1 MPHRF
6 DASQLLVLHHRLCD
20 GDRTASEELARLV
33 LEALVEGI
41 ARQFLRSDEQML
53 YEAVTEAFLDYCAR
67 PCQFDAERGV
77 ALHLFLL
84 MTSRRNMLNLLRG
97 EARRKAREEEAG
109 HLYADATVEL
119 DPVVG
124 NLLQKEQNQQRYQ
137 LEEEMMS
144 LLQDP
149 KDRQILALRLQG
161 ERRTEA
167 FAEILGISH
176 FSIEG
181 QRREVKRTKDRID
194 KILRRHGGRP

>member
-1 MPHRF
+1 MPPRL
-6 DASQLLVLHHRLCD
+6 DSSQLLGLHRRLCD
-20 GDRTASEELARLV
+20 GDRTASEELAELI
-33 LEALVEGI
+33 LDTLMEGI
-41 ARQFLRSDEQML
+41 SRQFPRSDEAMR
-53 YEAVTEAFLDYCAR
+53 YEAVTKAFLYYCAQ
-67 PCQFDAERGV
+67 PHQFNAARNV
-77 ALHLFLL
+77 PLHLFLL
-84 MTSRRNMLNLLRG
+84 MASKYDMLNLLRG
-97 EARRKAREEEAG
+97 EARRKVHEEEAG
-109 HLYADATVEL
+109 HLYAISAVEL

-124 NLLQKEQNQQRYQ
+124 NLLQKEENEQRHH

-176 FSIEG
+176 LPIEG

>member
-6 DASQLLVLHHRLCD
+6 DSSQLLVLHHRLCD

-33 LEALVEGI
+33 LDALVEGI
-41 ARQFLRSDEQML
+41 ARQFLRSDEHML

-67 PCQFDAERGV
+67 PCQFDEERGV

-97 EARRKAREEEAG
+97 EARPKAREEEAG
-109 HLYADATVEL
+109 HLYVYATVEL

-124 NLLQKEQNQQRYQ
+124 NLLQKEENEQLHRQQ
-137 LEEEMMS
+137 EDMMS

-149 KDRQILALRLQG
+149 KDRQILVLRLQG

-176 FSIEG
+176 LSIET
-181 QRREVKRTKDRID
+181 QRREVKRAKDRID
-194 KILRRHGGRP
+194 KILRRQGGRV

>member
-6 DASQLLVLHHRLCD
+6 DASQLLVLHQRLCD

-41 ARQFLRSDEQML
+41 ARQFRRSDEQML

-67 PCQFDAERGV
+67 PCQFDEERGV

-119 DPVVG
+119 NPVVG
-124 NLLQKEQNQQRYQ
+124 NLLQKEEIEQLHRQQ
-137 LEEEMMS
+137 EDMMS

-149 KDRQILALRLQG
+149 KDRQILVLRLQG
-161 ERRTEA
+161 ERCTEA

-176 FSIEG
+176 FPIET
-181 QRREVKRTKDRID
+181 QRREVKRAKDRID
-194 KILRRHGGRP
+194 KTLRRQGGRV

>member
-20 GDRTASEELARLV
+20 GDRTASEELA

-53 YEAVTEAFLDYCAR
+53 YEAVTEAVLDYCAR
-67 PCQFDAERGV
+67 PCQFDEERGM
-77 ALHLFLL
+77 ALHLSLL

-109 HLYADATVEL
+109 NLYADATVEL

-124 NLLQKEQNQQRYQ
+124 NLLQKEENEKLHRQQ
-137 LEEEMMS
+137 EDMMS
-144 LLQDP
+144 LLDDP
-149 KDRQILALRLQG
+149 KDR
-161 ERRTEA
+161 
-167 FAEILGISH
+167 
-176 FSIEG
+176 
-181 QRREVKRTKDRID
+181 
-194 KILRRHGGRP
+194 